1 MVKRNLNCQIK
12 DYIFFKGN
20 NEKKIV
26 NKVGALQHTL
36 SSRLKKKCFNFG
48 TSQCTSKDL
57 YSKRDI
63 LTENLREFS

>member
-1 MVKRNLNCQIK
+1 M
-12 DYIFFKGN
+12 
-20 NEKKIV
+20 KKKNV
-26 NKVGALQHTL
+26 NKVGALQHTYMQFKI
-36 SSRLKKKCFNFG
+36 KKKCFNFG

>member
-1 MVKRNLNCQIK
+1 M
-12 DYIFFKGN
+12 
-20 NEKKIV
+20 KKKNV